1 MLRAIGTLALFVAP
15 IIGLAVPLYV
25 LVRSIR
31 NFRLAKK
38 GRVYI
43 GLKAL
48 AALTAWFLASW
59 GMFFMLF
66 ISFYTARNLNHAANE
81 RGVALALVV
90 LDVVYALIGCSLALW
105 VQHKPDNEPIRIF
118 PEGAT

>member
-1 MLRAIGTLALFVAP
+1 MLRAISTFALFTAP

-31 NFRLAKK
+31 DFRPAKK

-43 GLKAL
+43 VLKAL
-48 AALTAWFLASW
+48 AALFAWFLASW

-66 ISFYTARNLNHAANE
+66 ITFYTARNPDHEANE
-81 RGVALALVV
+81 KHVALL
-90 LDVVYALIGCSLALW
+90 LIFLSIVYALIGCGIAFW
-105 VQHKPDNEPIRIF
+105 VEHKSDNEPIRIF

>member
-1 MLRAIGTLALFVAP
+1 MLRAIGTFALFIAP

-31 NFRLAKK
+31 NFKLAKTR
-38 GRVYI
+38 RVYI

-48 AALTAWFLASW
+48 AALIAWFLASW

-66 ISFYTARNLNHAANE
+66 ITFYTARNPDRAANE
-81 RGVALALVV
+81 RGVALALIF
-90 LDVVYALIGCSLALW
+90 LDVLYALIGCGLALW
-105 VQHKPDNEPIRIF
+105 VQHTTDNEPIRIF
-118 PEGAT
+118 PKGAT